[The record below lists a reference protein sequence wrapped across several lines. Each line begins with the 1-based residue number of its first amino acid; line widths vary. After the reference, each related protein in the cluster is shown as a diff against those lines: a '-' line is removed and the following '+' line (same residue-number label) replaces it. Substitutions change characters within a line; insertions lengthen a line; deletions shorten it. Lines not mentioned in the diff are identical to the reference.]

1 MSDEMIITFPGGRRV
16 DAEHGG
22 FTVRTDQPASNGGE
36 GTAPSPFHLFLASLG
51 TCAGLYAL
59 SFCAQRGIP
68 TDGMKVVQ
76 RVVPRP
82 GGGVGTIA
90 VEIRVPPSFPEK
102 YLNAI
107 TLAASSCAV
116 KKAIENP
123 PAFEV
128 TAVVT
133 AP

>member
-1 MSDEMIITFPGGRRV
+1 MSNDMTITFPGGLKV
-16 DAEHGG
+16 DASYAG
-22 FTVRTDQPASNGGE
+22 FEFQTDQPVQGG
-36 GTAPSPFHLFLASLG
+36 GDGSAPSPFLLFLASLG